1 MAQACNLMKLS
12 RSPLAKPQVGDSQ
25 HSGLVCVV
33 NNNSS
38 ITIGFMMVSRC
49 SKHVNYN
56 YSFLEFTNQLYL
68 KKKQLRGST
77 LWFQPIPSP
86 VKKWEYNFSVM
97 ETTSTYDTTE
107 KIHVDTWSVR
117 NWILTSRVLD
127 QLDFSPIP
135 VIPSDSPGKLSQ

>member
-1 MAQACNLMKLS
+1 MKLLTMAQACNLMKLS

-68 KKKQLRGST
+68 KKTTAGQYLVISAYSITSQEVGIQL
-77 LWFQPIPSP
+77 L
-86 VKKWEYNFSVM
+86 
-97 ETTSTYDTTE
+97 
-107 KIHVDTWSVR
+107 
-117 NWILTSRVLD
+117 
-127 QLDFSPIP
+127 
-135 VIPSDSPGKLSQ
+135 SDGNNINI